1 MLETRFRTRFCSVCF
16 KSELNY
22 ETWGGGEEPSARTTR
37 KTSKILQSMEKEK
50 FNLPEKKTKTN
61 SYKIE
66 ELN

>member
-22 ETWGGGEEPSARTTR
+22 EGVKDPQPEPQERHQKYCKVWKKKNSTCQ
-37 KTSKILQSMEKEK
+37 KKKI
-50 FNLPEKKTKTN
+50 N

>member
-1 MLETRFRTRFCSVCF
+1 MLETRFCTRFCSVCF

-22 ETWGGGEEPSARTTR
+22 ETWGGGEGPSARTTR
-37 KTSKILQSMEKEK
+37 KTPKILQSMEKEK
-50 FNLPEKKTKTN
+50 FNLPEKKNN